1 MTRQTEQTELGR
13 RMKEE
18 IGGGVCVGRG
28 GGGGGGIKWQRWDSR
43 DEETYIPGIT
53 LAWEASTEKE
63 IKL

>member
-28 GGGGGGIKWQRWDSR
+28 GGGGGGIK
-43 DEETYIPGIT
+43 
-53 LAWEASTEKE
+53 
-63 IKL
+63 